1 LPGPPWRTTCGVPGM
16 DRERTSPR
24 SRAAFSCW
32 NGRIAPLFDTARELH
47 VVETEGE
54 RIVSRADESL
64 PAGSAERRASRLA
77 TLGVA
82 TLVCGAISR
91 ATREAVASLG
101 VRVVPF
107 VSGDRDEVVRA
118 WLEGGLERPVFTMP
132 GCGGSRWRRE
142 NANARKGEVMPRQDG
157 TGPTGKG
164 PGTGRGAGLC
174 AGTGTGAGRGFGRGR
189 GFGLGAGLGGA
200 RRRLRAGL
208 GAATPATDAGN
219 AADVAREEEALRTR
233 LDALKQELA
242 CVEDGIRALGDAPK
256 KG

>member
-1 LPGPPWRTTCGVPGM
+1 M
-16 DRERTSPR
+16 DREHTPPR

-47 VVETEGE
+47 VFEAEGE
-54 RIVSRADESL
+54 RIVSKADESL
-64 PAGSAERRASRLA
+64 PAGPPERRAARLA
-77 TLGVA
+77 TLGVE

-91 ATREAVASLG
+91 ATREAVVSLG

-107 VSGDRDEVVRA
+107 VSGDRNEVVRA

-132 GCGGSRWRRE
+132 GCSGSRWRRE
-142 NANARKGEVMPRQDG
+142 DARARKGEVMPRQDG

-164 PGTGRGAGLC
+164 SMTGRGAGLC
-174 AGTGTGAGRGFGRGR
+174 TGAGTGAGRGFGRGLGR
-189 GFGLGAGLGGA
+189 GPGLGSGFGGA

-208 GAATPATDAGN
+208 GAATPAREAVTAIDAS
-219 AADVAREEEALRTR
+219 REEDALRAR
-233 LDALKQELA
+233 LEALKQELS
-242 CVEDGIRALGDAPK
+242 CVEDGIRALGDASK

>member
-1 LPGPPWRTTCGVPGM
+1 M
-16 DRERTSPR
+16 DRERTPPR

-47 VVETEGE
+47 VVEADGK

-64 PAGSAERRASRLA
+64 PAGPLERRTARLA
-77 TLGVA
+77 TLGVE

-91 ATREAVASLG
+91 TTREAVASLG

-118 WLEGGLERPVFTMP
+118 WLEGSLERPVFTMP

-142 NANARKGEVMPRQDG
+142 DARARKGEAMPRQDG

-164 PGTGRGAGLC
+164 SMTGRGAGLC
-174 AGTGTGAGRGFGRGR
+174 AGGGAGAGRGFGRGR
-189 GFGLGAGLGGA
+189 GFGLGAGFGGA

-208 GAATPATDAGN
+208 GAATPATDSGTATDAG
-219 AADVAREEEALRTR
+219 REEVALRTR

-242 CVEDGIRALGDAPK
+242 CVEDGIRALNDASK

>member
-1 LPGPPWRTTCGVPGM
+1 M
-16 DRERTSPR
+16 DRERTPTR

-54 RIVSRADESL
+54 RIVSRADDSL
-64 PAGSAERRASRLA
+64 PAGPAGRRASRLA
-77 TLGVA
+77 ALGVE

-91 ATREAVASLG
+91 ATREAVVSLG
-101 VRVVPF
+101 VRVVSF

-118 WLEGGLERPVFTMP
+118 WLEGDLERPAFTMP

-142 NANARKGEVMPRQDG
+142 DASARKGEVMPRQDG
-157 TGPTGKG
+157 TGPMGKG
-164 PGTGRGAGLC
+164 PMTGRGAGLC
-174 AGTGTGAGRGFGRGR
+174 TGAGTGAGRGFGRGLGR
-189 GFGLGAGLGGA
+189 GPGLGAGFGGA

-208 GAATPATDAGN
+208 GAASPSADAGTATDA
-219 AADVAREEEALRTR
+219 VREEEALRAR

-242 CVEDGIRALGDAPK
+242 CVEDGIRALADASK

>member
-1 LPGPPWRTTCGVPGM
+1 M

-47 VVETEGE
+47 VVETDGE

-64 PAGSAERRASRLA
+64 PAGTAERRASRLA
-77 TLGVA
+77 TLGVE

-91 ATREAVASLG
+91 ATREAVVSLG

-118 WLEGGLERPVFTMP
+118 WLEGSLERPVFTMP

-142 NANARKGEVMPRQDG
+142 DARARKGEVMPRQDG

-164 PGTGRGAGLC
+164 PMTGRGAGLC
-174 AGTGTGAGRGFGRGR
+174 TGAGTGAGRGRGR
-189 GFGLGAGLGGA
+189 GFGPGAGIGGA

-208 GAATPATDAGN
+208 GAATLVTDAG
-219 AADVAREEEALRTR
+219 VATSAGREEEALRAR

-242 CVEDGIRALGDAPK
+242 CVEDGIRALGDATK

>member
-1 LPGPPWRTTCGVPGM
+1 M

-32 NGRIAPLFDTARELH
+32 DGRIAPLFDTARELH
-47 VVETEGE
+47 LVETEGE

-64 PAGSAERRASRLA
+64 PAGSAERRAARLA
-77 TLGVA
+77 TLGVE

-91 ATREAVASLG
+91 ATREAVVSIG

-142 NANARKGEVMPRQDG
+142 NASARKGEVMPRQDG
-157 TGPTGKG
+157 TGPMGKG

-174 AGTGTGAGRGFGRGR
+174 AGTGTGAGRGFGRGLGR
-189 GFGLGAGLGGA
+189 GFGLGAGFGGA

-208 GAATPATDAGN
+208 GAAAPAPDAG
-219 AADVAREEEALRTR
+219 VAIDASREEDALRAR
-233 LDALKQELA
+233 LDALKQELS
-242 CVEDGIRALGDAPK
+242 CLEDGIRALGDVSK

>member
-1 LPGPPWRTTCGVPGM
+1 M

-47 VVETEGE
+47 VVETDGS
-54 RIVSRADESL
+54 RVVSRAEESL
-64 PAGSAERRASRLA
+64 PAGPAERRASRLA
-77 TLGVA
+77 TLGVE

-91 ATREAVASLG
+91 ATREAVVSLG

-118 WLEGGLERPVFTMP
+118 FLEGGLESPAFAMP
-132 GCGGSRWRRE
+132 GCGGSRWRRGD
-142 NANARKGEVMPRQDG
+142 ASARKGEVMPRRDG
-157 TGPTGKG
+157 TGPTGRG
-164 PGTGRGAGLC
+164 PMTGRGAGPC
-174 AGTGTGAGRGFGRGR
+174 AGAGTGAGRGFGRGPGR
-189 GFGLGAGLGGA
+189 GFGPGAGFGGA

-208 GAATPATDAGN
+208 GAANPAPDTGVATDAG
-219 AADVAREEEALRTR
+219 REEEALRSR

-242 CVEDGIRALGDAPK
+242 CVEDGIRALKDASK